1 MEGERQTLQSIKA
14 ELSLFDGPS
23 FQVTHLKGQ
32 WAELL
37 PENQY
42 KGTEQV
48 TIDIK
53 IPKAEGWYLDFND
66 AFLLTDLSIVK
77 DDDAKSAIGGNDDVA
92 LVNFAGAAFFKDVKL
107 VGSGQKI
114 EGENQSYMY
123 KAYLYTLLSASVS
136 AKKYQLAI
144 AGWERDE
151 AEKFDIATNKGHEVR
166 KAWTVGS
173 ATHQL

>member
-1 MEGERQTLQSIKA
+1 M
-14 ELSLFDGPS
+14 D
-23 FQVTHLKGQ
+23 
-32 WAELL
+32 
-37 PENQY
+37 
-42 KGTEQV
+42 
-48 TIDIK
+48 IDIK

-77 DDDAKSAIGGNDDVA
+77 DDDAKSALGASDDVA
-92 LVNFAGAAFFKDVKL
+92 LVNFVGAALFKDVKL
-107 VGSGQKI
+107 VGSGQKV

-151 AEKFDIATNKGHEVR
+151 AEKFDDAKNKGPDVR
-166 KAWTVGS
+166 KAWTATS
-173 ATHQL
+173 ETHQLVTPVLLDSWMKTRYMPDEMDFVLSLQQNDPKFVLHYTANGKYK